1 MIDAIKWV
9 LAVLFLLVAAACG
22 WGFCDETD

>member
-22 WGFCDETD
+22 WGVCDEND